1 MEMITLTING
11 QTVQAPKN
19 ATILEAAR
27 SAGIHIPT
35 LCYHSELAPEGA
47 CRLCVV
53 EATGARTLVASCVYP
68 VDRKSTRLN
77 SSHVSESRMP
87 SSA

>member
-27 SAGIHIPT
+27 SAR
-35 LCYHSELAPEGA
+35 HSYSY
-47 CRLCVV
+47 VV
-53 EATGARTLVASCVYP
+53 LSF
-68 VDRKSTRLN
+68 
-77 SSHVSESRMP
+77 
-87 SSA
+87 

>member
-27 SAGIHIPT
+27 SAGIHIPRCAII
-35 LCYHSELAPEGA
+35 LNLLRKEPAD
-47 CRLCVV
+47 CV
-53 EATGARTLVASCVYP
+53 S
-68 VDRKSTRLN
+68 
-77 SSHVSESRMP
+77 
-87 SSA
+87 

>member
-35 LCYHSELAPEGA
+35 LCYHLNLLRKGPAD
-47 CRLCVV
+47 CV
-53 EATGARTLVASCVYP
+53 S
-68 VDRKSTRLN
+68 
-77 SSHVSESRMP
+77 
-87 SSA
+87 

>member
-53 EATGARTLVASCVYP
+53 EATGGFKADSGQISGTHQTGSACTSSNRSCGYLC
-68 VDRKSTRLN
+68 KK
-77 SSHVSESRMP
+77 
-87 SSA
+87 

>member
-53 EATGARTLVASCVYP
+53 EATGGAYACSLLCLSCCRRYG
-68 VDRKSTRLN
+68 
-77 SSHVSESRMP
+77 SENEY
-87 SSA
+87 

>member
-35 LCYHSELAPEGA
+35 LCYHSELAPEGPA
-47 CRLCVV
+47 DCV
-53 EATGARTLVASCVYP
+53 S
-68 VDRKSTRLN
+68 
-77 SSHVSESRMP
+77 
-87 SSA
+87 

>member
-27 SAGIHIPT
+27 SAGRLRHQQAA
-35 LCYHSELAPEGA
+35 APPDHGGYAAADRQMA
-47 CRLCVV
+47 CIR
-53 EATGARTLVASCVYP
+53 E
-68 VDRKSTRLN
+68 
-77 SSHVSESRMP
+77 H
-87 SSA
+87 

>member
-27 SAGIHIPT
+27 SAAFIFLRCAIILNLLRKGP
-35 LCYHSELAPEGA
+35 AD
-47 CRLCVV
+47 CV
-53 EATGARTLVASCVYP
+53 S
-68 VDRKSTRLN
+68 
-77 SSHVSESRMP
+77 
-87 SSA
+87 

>member
-27 SAGIHIPT
+27 CAIILNLLRKGP
-35 LCYHSELAPEGA
+35 AD
-47 CRLCVV
+47 CV
-53 EATGARTLVASCVYP
+53 S
-68 VDRKSTRLN
+68 
-77 SSHVSESRMP
+77 
-87 SSA
+87 

>member
-11 QTVQAPKN
+11 QTVQALKN

-35 LCYHSELAPEGA
+35 LCYHSELAPEGPA
-47 CRLCVV
+47 DCV
-53 EATGARTLVASCVYP
+53 S
-68 VDRKSTRLN
+68 
-77 SSHVSESRMP
+77 
-87 SSA
+87 